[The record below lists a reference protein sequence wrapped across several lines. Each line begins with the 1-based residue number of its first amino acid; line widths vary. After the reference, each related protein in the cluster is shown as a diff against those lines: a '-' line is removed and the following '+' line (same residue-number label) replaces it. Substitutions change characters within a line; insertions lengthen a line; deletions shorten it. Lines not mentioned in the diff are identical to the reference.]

1 MSLTRDEQ
9 KQLAQQL
16 ADELSRYLIVRIENE
31 KIPAHW
37 DGNELRQLIADLAK
51 DNASYV
57 FNRGADRKRKKDYKN
72 TRMIEGF

>member
-9 KQLAQQL
+9 KTLTQQIT
-16 ADELSRYLIVRIENE
+16 DELARYVITRIENE
-31 KIPAHW
+31 KIPASW
-37 DGNELRQLIADLAK
+37 DGHELRQLVADIAK